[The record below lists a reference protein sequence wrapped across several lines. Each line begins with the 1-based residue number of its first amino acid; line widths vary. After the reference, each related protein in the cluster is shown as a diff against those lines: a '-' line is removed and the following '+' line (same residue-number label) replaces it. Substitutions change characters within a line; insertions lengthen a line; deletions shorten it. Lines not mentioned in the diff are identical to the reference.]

1 MLCNRPAGPHL
12 YGSAVPTGLGF
23 PRGFWSRVCWTNVRT
38 VETRGAARA
47 QATARDAIQDTL
59 SSGNTAT
66 GIFILEGVKE

>member
-23 PRGFWSRVCWTNVRT
+23 PRGFWSRVGWTN
-38 VETRGAARA
+38 TRGAARA